1 MKITPLKATVRELVE
16 GYEDSGEDGVVG
28 YGGKLDIRPPYQR
41 EFVYNDAQQVEV
53 IRTVLQGFPL
63 NVIYWADKG
72 GGQFEI
78 IDGQQRTLSI
88 AHYVDGD
95 FSVDGLYF
103 DNQPD
108 DIRSG
113 IWDYLLMVY
122 VCIGTTSEKLAWFK
136 RVNIA
141 GEELTP
147 QELLNSVY
155 TGSWLSDAKRKF
167 SQTNGPAYRLARHHV
182 KGTPIRQ
189 ELLEIALK
197 WINNGDVRGYMGLHQ
212 NDPNALELW
221 LYFKSVIKWVKSNF
235 KTRPSLMK
243 SVDWGRLHREHSARE
258 LDPVALEE
266 ETLLL
271 INDED
276 VTKHSGIYEY
286 LLTRDDRHLNI
297 RAFDKRIKQRV
308 YERQKGCCAITGEK
322 LPIDKM
328 EADHITPWSE
338 GGQTV
343 EENCQMLSKDANRRK
358 GAK

>member
-1 MKITPLKATVRELVE
+1 MKITPLKVTVRELVQ

-41 EFVYNDAQQVEV
+41 EFVYDDDQQVEV

-72 GGQFEI
+72 DRQYEI

-95 FSVDGLYF
+95 FSVEGLYF
-103 DNQPD
+103 NNQPD
-108 DIRSG
+108 DIRSR
-113 IWDYLLMVY
+113 IWDYVLMVY
-122 VCIGTTSEKLAWFK
+122 VCKGKTSEKLAWFK

-147 QELLNSVY
+147 QELLNSAY
-155 TGSWLSDAKRKF
+155 TGPWLSDAKRKF

-212 NDPNALELW
+212 NDPNAQELW

-235 KTRPSLMK
+235 KTRPGPMK
-243 SVDWGRLHREHSARE
+243 SVNWGRLHREHSGRE

-266 ETLLL
+266 ETLSL

-286 LLTRDDRHLNI
+286 ILTRDERHLNI